1 MAKSVVVFLADGC
14 EPLEVVAPVDALR
27 RGGVDVVLA
36 SVKDDLAVRAAQA
49 VTLQADAPLSALDLT
64 GFDMA
69 VVPGGSVG
77 VENLAKC
84 EPLAAA
90 LRAFMAEGRL
100 VASICAGPTILADL
114 GLLEGR
120 TATCYPGCEG
130 GFPAGA
136 YVGGPTVH
144 RDGNLV
150 TASGPGQAL
159 DFGVAALR
167 ALAGDA
173 VADQV
178 AKDMLITA

>member
-77 VENLAKC
+77 VENLGRNARVVAELTRRMEAG
-84 EPLAAA
+84 EPVAA
-90 LRAFMAEGRL
+90 
-100 VASICAGPTILADL
+100 ICAGPMVLARA
-114 GLLEGR
+114 GLLNGR
-120 TATCYPGCEG
+120 RATCYPGCEEG
-130 GFPAGA
+130 WPAGV
-136 YVGGPTVH
+136 YQPDTDVCV
-144 RDGNLV
+144 DDN
-150 TASGPGQAL
+150 
-159 DFGVAALR
+159 
-167 ALAGDA
+167 
-173 VADQV
+173 
-178 AKDMLITA
+178 LITATGPGTALPFGIQLLRTLEGDAAADEVAAGMLVK